1 MTVVQETGRAGGGR
15 LRTRRGWRSVRLLVG
30 ASVLPIAAY
39 AVGAWS
45 ARSGGRVR
53 VAALLDRPVLLLGLA
68 ALLLVAALLLAPP
81 TRGRTAFA
89 GAAVLVGGV
98 LVLRVLVGVLDVAV
112 PDRTTVRVEAAP
124 GPSDRVLLVVR
135 HSAAPGVDV
144 RWSVQVQTGRG
155 WSARRWLLDVLG
167 NGTAS
172 GPYGGCH
179 WQGRDR
185 LVVRAA
191 DGDHVYA
198 VTDDAGPVRIVAP

>member
-1 MTVVQETGRAGGGR
+1 MTVVRKTGRAGGGR
-15 LRTRRGWRSVRLLVG
+15 LRARRGWRPVRLLVG
-30 ASVLPIAAY
+30 AAVLPVAAY

-53 VAALLDRPVLLLGLA
+53 VAALLDRPVLLLGAA

-98 LVLRVLVGVLDVAV
+98 LALRVLVGVLDVAV
-112 PDRTTVRVEAAP
+112 PERTTVRVEAAP
-124 GPSDRVLLVVR
+124 GRSDRVLLVVR
-135 HSAAPGVDV
+135 HSAAPGTDV
-144 RWSVQVQTGRG
+144 HWSVEVETGRG
-155 WSARRWLLDVLG
+155 WSARRWLLDVFG
-167 NGTAS
+167 NGTAG
-172 GPYGGCH
+172 GPYGGSH
-179 WQGRDR
+179 WQDGGR

-198 VTDDAGPVRIVAP
+198 VTDGAEPVRIAGP